1 MWNCVRCRRNDVQ
14 AADCQRPMAMR
25 VLPESEWL
33 ALGAA
38 HEARVRPW
46 VEPRL
51 ARMSHGKRHPVEDFL
66 FEYYSYRPGQL
77 LRWHPGLGV
86 ALEGGGSYLQ
96 HKGYRQCADG
106 LVTAD
111 PQTLSPER
119 RKSLQWLRAML
130 ALTASRPAAFGCFGL
145 HEWAMVYRAE
155 SIRHEQWPLRLGADA
170 IAQTVEA
177 LVPRCTHYDAFR
189 FFTPAARPLNKLA
202 LTREAIPANE
212 QPGCLHANMDLY
224 KWAFKLSPFA
234 SSDLIA
240 DTFAL
245 AREIRLLDMQA
256 SPYDFR
262 ELGLAPVCVETPA
275 GRAEYETRQREF
287 AEKAIPLRLRLTALC
302 DTLLA
307 SSVPSPAP
315 ARP

>member
-1 MWNCVRCRRNDVQ
+1 MK
-14 AADCQRPMAMR
+14 
-25 VLPESEWL
+25 VLAESEWRSL
-33 ALGAA
+33 SAA

-46 VEPRL
+46 VGPRL
-51 ARMSHGKRHPVEDFL
+51 ARMSLGKRHPVEDFL

-77 LRWHPGLGV
+77 LRWHPGLGT
-86 ALEGGGSYLQ
+86 ALEGGSGYLN
-96 HKGYRQCADG
+96 HKGYRPIGNG

-111 PQTLSPER
+111 PQTLSADR
-119 RKSLQWLRAML
+119 RKSLQWLRTML
-130 ALTASRPAAFGCFGL
+130 ALTSSRPAAFGCFGL

-170 IAQTVEA
+170 IAQTVEGLA
-177 LVPRCTHYDAFR
+177 PRCTHYDAFR
-189 FFTPAARPLNKLA
+189 FFTPAARPLNKIL

-240 DTFAL
+240 DAFAL
-245 AREIRLLDMQA
+245 ARDIRLLDMQA
-256 SPYDFR
+256 SPYDLR
-262 ELGLAPVCVETPA
+262 ALGLDPVCNETPA
-275 GRAEYETRQREF
+275 GRAEYESRQRGF
-287 AEKAIPLRLRLTALC
+287 AEKAAPLRVRLTAHC

-307 SSVPSPAP
+307 DSLQSSPVTTP
-315 ARP
+315 